1 MIIQSS
7 FYNASLKNVKMDSK
21 NSKFIAKNLHKEVM
35 TRSRLH
41 SMYNYIHTVKK
52 WPDYKC
58 NVQTF

>member
-21 NSKFIAKNLHKEVM
+21 NNKSIAKNLHKEVM

-41 SMYNYIHTVKK
+41 SMHNYIYTVKK
-52 WPDYKC
+52 WPDYKW

>member
-21 NSKFIAKNLHKEVM
+21 NNKFIAKNLHKEVM

-41 SMYNYIHTVKK
+41 SMHNYIYTVKK
-52 WPDYKC
+52 WPDYK
-58 NVQTF
+58 